1 VTEVTDRKDAIVKK
15 QSNATMTRRELGV
28 LGIAGAIGAALP
40 GAVRAQT
47 TAPTAAGSSSVAAG
61 KPVITAIT
69 SITDPISKAKN
80 PLPLD
85 FIKAARERFSF
96 PNWQAGGDDSVYYN
110 MHIPEFFN
118 CGIAVPVM
126 EARELKRKIN
136 RHLDDLTFKA
146 KDGSTTPKLKDY
158 LAGPKRVQA
167 MIMAHKG
174 RVVFEAYPGM
184 NPTDM
189 HIWMSASKTTFGLMV
204 MYLEA
209 DGKVDMEKP
218 ITAYATQLK
227 GTAWDKVSLKN
238 AMNMATGL
246 DIEESFANLTNPKSW
261 IGKFFTAMMSTGAAG
276 DWIQVMREAEPLPG
290 EPAGTYMRYSTAITQ
305 ALALVVENVS
315 NLSYADYFQKRVWSK
330 LGVKDPFLVALL
342 SDKTALAGG
351 GNFTAIE
358 DFLRYAMIYTPSWKK
373 VSEERIVT
381 DALLKRI
388 QTLGDPKAFEG
399 CTEQQ
404 YGHEW
409 FGELAERNSAQWDD
423 VRGRRHVQAWQHGP
437 RHLCRPGPRLLRSPL
452 RSWPERR
459 PGRLVPGLP
468 TRRGEDVR
476 RRLTRRP

>member
-1 VTEVTDRKDAIVKK
+1 
-15 QSNATMTRRELGV
+15 
-28 LGIAGAIGAALP
+28 
-40 GAVRAQT
+40 
-47 TAPTAAGSSSVAAG
+47 
-61 KPVITAIT
+61 
-69 SITDPISKAKN
+69 
-80 PLPLD
+80 
-85 FIKAARERFSF
+85 
-96 PNWQAGGDDSVYYN
+96 
-110 MHIPEFFN
+110 
-118 CGIAVPVM
+118 
-126 EARELKRKIN
+126 
-136 RHLDDLTFKA
+136 
-146 KDGSTTPKLKDY
+146 
-158 LAGPKRVQA
+158 

-423 VRGRRHVQAWQHGP
+423 VFADGAMFKHGNMGQGIYVDP
-437 RHLCRPGPRLLRSPL
+437 ARDFCGVHFALGPNDGPVDWSPGYQRAAAKMFA
-452 RSWPERR
+452 
-459 PGRLVPGLP
+459 GG
-468 TRRGEDVR
+468 
-476 RRLTRRP
+476 

>member
-1 VTEVTDRKDAIVKK
+1 MKHNEQSLTDQKGIGRRNFIK
-15 QSNATMTRRELGV
+15 ATGLTTAAVSLG
-28 LGIAGAIGAALP
+28 LISRP
-40 GAVRAQT
+40 GSARAQ
-47 TAPTAAGSSSVAAG
+47 AAAASTSAAAK
-61 KPVITAIT
+61 KPVITGIT
-69 SITDPISKAKN
+69 SITDPISKAKS
-80 PLPLD
+80 PFPMD
-85 FIKAARERFSF
+85 YVKAARERFSF

-110 MHIPEFFN
+110 MHIPEFLN

-126 EARELKRKIN
+126 ETRELKRKIN

-158 LAGPKRVQA
+158 LTGPKRVQA

-189 HIWMSASKTTFGLMV
+189 HIWMSASKTACGLMV

-246 DIEESFANLTNPKSW
+246 DVEESFANLVNPKSY
-261 IGKFFTAMMSTGAAG
+261 IAKFFTAMMSTGAAG
-276 DWIQVMREAEPLPG
+276 DWIQVVREAEPLPG
-290 EPAGTYMRYSTAITQ
+290 EPAGSHMRYSTSITQ
-305 ALALVVENVS
+305 VLALVVENVS
-315 NLSYADYFQKRVWSK
+315 NLTYMDYFQKRVWSK
-330 LGVKDPFLVALL
+330 LGVKDPFLVTLL
-342 SDKTALAGG
+342 ADKTPLAGG

-358 DFLRYAMIYTPSWKK
+358 DFLRYAMIYTPSWKV
-373 VSEERIVT
+373 VSEERIVSE
-381 DALLKRI
+381 ALLKRI
-388 QTLGDPKAFEG
+388 QTLGDPKAFAG

-409 FGELAERNSAQWDD
+409 FGEPAERNSAQWDD
-423 VRGRRHVQAWQHGP
+423 VFADGAMFKHGNMGQGIYVDP
-437 RHLCRPGPRLLRSPL
+437 ARDFCGVHFASGPNEGGIDWSPGYHRAAAKMLA
-452 RSWPERR
+452 
-459 PGRLVPGLP
+459 GK
-468 TRRGEDVR
+468 
-476 RRLTRRP
+476 

>member
-1 VTEVTDRKDAIVKK
+1 MKANTETKHDEQPLTESKGIGRRNFFK
-15 QSNATMTRRELGV
+15 ATGL
-28 LGIAGAIGAALP
+28 
-40 GAVRAQT
+40 
-47 TAPTAAGSSSVAAG
+47 PTAALSFGLISRAGSAGAQTAAASSSAAAK
-61 KPVITAIT
+61 KPVTTGIT

-80 PLPLD
+80 PFPLD

-110 MHIPEFFN
+110 LHIPEFMN

-126 EARELKRKIN
+126 ETRALKREIN
-136 RHLDDLTFKA
+136 RRLDDLTFKA

-158 LAGPKRVQA
+158 LTGPKRVQA

-189 HIWMSASKTTFGLMV
+189 HIWMSASKTTCSLMV

-246 DIEESFANLTNPKSW
+246 DVEESFANLMNPKSW
-261 IGKFFTAMMSTGAAG
+261 IARFFTAMMSTGAAG
-276 DWIQVMREAEPLPG
+276 DWIQVMREAKPLPG
-290 EPAGTYMRYSTAITQ
+290 EPAGTHMRYSTAITQ

-315 NLSYADYFQKRVWSK
+315 NLSYADFFQKRAWSK

-358 DFLRYAMIYTPSWKK
+358 DFLRYAMIYTPSWKV
-373 VSEERIVT
+373 VSKEQIVT
-381 DALLKRI
+381 GALLKRI
-388 QTLGDPKAFEG
+388 QTLGDPKAFAG
-399 CTEQQ
+399 STEQE
-404 YGHEW
+404 YGHQW
-409 FGELAERNSAQWDD
+409 FGEAAERNSAQWDD
-423 VRGRRHVQAWQHGP
+423 VFADGAMFKHGNLGQGIYVDP
-437 RHLCRPGPRLLRSPL
+437 ARDFCGVHFSTGPNQGGIDWSPGYHRAAAKMLA
-452 RSWPERR
+452 
-459 PGRLVPGLP
+459 GK
-468 TRRGEDVR
+468 
-476 RRLTRRP
+476 

>member
-1 VTEVTDRKDAIVKK
+1 VKTNTETNHDEQPLTGHKGIG
-15 QSNATMTRRELGV
+15 RRNFIKETGLTTAAVSLG
-28 LGIAGAIGAALP
+28 LISRP
-40 GAVRAQT
+40 GSVRAE
-47 TAPTAAGSSSVAAG
+47 AAAESFSAASK
-61 KPVITAIT
+61 KPVITGIT

-80 PLPLD
+80 LLPLD

-126 EARELKRKIN
+126 EARELKREIN

-158 LAGPKRVQA
+158 LTGPKRVQA

-189 HIWMSASKTTFGLMV
+189 HIWMSASKTTCGLMV

-246 DIEESFANLTNPKSW
+246 DIEDMPIRLAQETSICSVLPRRPCISRSAASPRGRSRLGFALC
-261 IGKFFTAMMSTGAAG
+261 AG
-276 DWIQVMREAEPLPG
+276 RRG
-290 EPAGTYMRYSTAITQ
+290 Q
-305 ALALVVENVS
+305 ALGKGENYM
-315 NLSYADYFQKRVWSK
+315 LWQ
-330 LGVKDPFLVALL
+330 P
-342 SDKTALAGG
+342 
-351 GNFTAIE
+351 
-358 DFLRYAMIYTPSWKK
+358 
-373 VSEERIVT
+373 
-381 DALLKRI
+381 
-388 QTLGDPKAFEG
+388 
-399 CTEQQ
+399 
-404 YGHEW
+404 
-409 FGELAERNSAQWDD
+409 ELT
-423 VRGRRHVQAWQHGP
+423 G
-437 RHLCRPGPRLLRSPL
+437 
-452 RSWPERR
+452 
-459 PGRLVPGLP
+459 
-468 TRRGEDVR
+468 
-476 RRLTRRP
+476 